1 MIKPI
6 NQKNFITETKLI
18 QIKYIQN
25 LNISRYAV
33 VFNICQTIHINICL
47 KHIFEIKTLTNV
59 VIDMKYYSCL
69 IIK

>member
-33 VFNICQTIHINICL
+33 VFNICQTIHINLISALNIFL
-47 KHIFEIKTLTNV
+47 KLKL
-59 VIDMKYYSCL
+59 
-69 IIK
+69 